1 MIRHVF
7 ARAMGI
13 APTNMTGKFLPH
25 HPQANEPWPLK
36 PGTDEPAI
44 RFDWYKKAED
54 PCNWALIIIIIN
66 EISKNGG
73 QYSPACRDALEQVEL
88 EHIQERVV
96 YKFKSLR
103 KEYMAHNEGPDT
115 MDNATSDDGETF
127 DLGGGDNMDA
137 TGGTRSAGPV
147 ALKDG
152 PQPVKSGVARSRADG
167 VSFLFL
173 QAM

>member
-1 MIRHVF
+1 MIRHIF

-44 RFDWYKKAED
+44 HFDWYKKAED

-96 YKFKSLR
+96 YKFKSLH

-137 TGGTRSAGPV
+137 AGGTRSAGPV